1 MSMNTTVIQEPQKR
15 VVRRINRNVL
25 TQEQVQAMGLS
36 RCNIVCMRKAG
47 NKDIN
52 NAKYVA
58 HV

>member
-1 MSMNTTVIQEPQKR
+1 METAVIREPQKR
-15 VVRRINRNVL
+15 VIRRINRNEL
-25 TQEQVQAMGLS
+25 TPEQIQAMGLG
-36 RCNIVCMRKAG
+36 RCNIVCFRKAG

>member
-1 MSMNTTVIQEPQKR
+1 MGTTVIKEPQKR
-15 VVRRINRNVL
+15 VIRQINRNEL
-25 TQEQVQAMGLS
+25 TQAEVQAMGLG

-58 HV
+58 HM

>member
-1 MSMNTTVIQEPQKR
+1 METTVIKEPQKR
-15 VVRRINRNVL
+15 VIRQINRNEL
-25 TQEQVQAMGLS
+25 TQAEVQAMGLG

-58 HV
+58 HM